1 MVGCYKTQEYSIGVA
16 GRTLRLLG
24 PELPHAL
31 HAAPRMRR
39 RFEAEGYKPY
49 WAEPWPTAVMLAEHV
64 IRHVAPA
71 PAPVLELG
79 AGLGIAGISL
89 ALAGHRVVVTD
100 YDEDALAFVRAS
112 AALNNVE
119 LADVRLLDWRDPP
132 AETFATIVASDVLYE
147 KQNHEPIAVLIAAC
161 LNPGG
166 GAFVS
171 DLNRR
176 AADDFPDAL
185 RTANLTCREYA
196 ARAKAI
202 AAFDATDERMLNG
215 RVFGIFKKPSQ
226 PGRAGR

>member
-1 MVGCYKTQEYSIGVA
+1 M
-16 GRTLRLLG
+16 RLQG
-24 PELPHAL
+24 PKYPHAL
-31 HAAPRMRR
+31 HGDPQMRR

-49 WAEPWPTAVMLAEHV
+49 WAEPWPTAVMLSEHV
-64 IRHVAPA
+64 IGHVTPGSQ
-71 PAPVLELG
+71 PVLELG
-79 AGLGIAGISL
+79 AGLGIVGISL
-89 ALAGHRVVVTD
+89 ALTGHRVVVTD
-100 YDEDALAFVRAS
+100 YDEDALAFVRAN
-112 AALNNVE
+112 AVLNGAE

-147 KQNHEPIAVLIAAC
+147 KRNQEPIAALIAAC
-161 LNPGG
+161 LRPGG

-185 RTANLTCREYA
+185 RVANLTCQQCA

-215 RVFGIFKKPSQ
+215 RVFSIFKTAS
-226 PGRAGR
+226 